1 MGPYERQ
8 AFLINDR
15 CAARSDRKG
24 EWDDARHAQHPRRRQ
39 SRRPRSRPFRTAG
52 LILFAQH
59 RIATQALLQPDSRS
73 NAAAFETRLPK
84 FHV

>member
-24 EWDDARHAQHPRRRQ
+24 EWDDARHAQHLQRRQ
-39 SRRPRSRPFRTAG
+39 SRRPRSRPFRTAD
-52 LILFAQH
+52 LVPE
-59 RIATQALLQPDSRS
+59 LLRPSDEARS
-73 NAAAFETRLPK
+73 MA
-84 FHV
+84 